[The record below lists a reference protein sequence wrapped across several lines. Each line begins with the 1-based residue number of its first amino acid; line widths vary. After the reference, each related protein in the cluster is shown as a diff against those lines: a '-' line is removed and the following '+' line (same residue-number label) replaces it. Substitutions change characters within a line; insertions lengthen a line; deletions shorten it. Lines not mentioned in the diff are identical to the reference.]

1 MLVINHL
8 QQPVKIGEIQR
19 DVSALFPGE
28 TFPIN
33 FPGVGGVFRN
43 FKVGLFLATKGEVE
57 W

>member
-28 TFPIN
+28 TFRIN
-33 FPGVGGVFRN
+33 FPGVGGVSRN